1 MNRFRVVTLWI
12 GLTATLA
19 AAGCGRSG
27 DSPVAAVRHFLE
39 VMERSRDQGPALRE
53 AFHLLDASAQGA
65 LIRRAERASTLSGRP
80 YEPYQMLAQGR
91 FVLRFTPTSPR
102 GMTER
107 VQGDR
112 AVVTVTGPQRS
123 DRAEIPLVREG
134 GRWRI
139 QLAIPPMRNEG

>member
-1 MNRFRVVTLWI
+1 MNRFRSVALWI
-12 GLTATLA
+12 GLTAISS

-53 AFHLLDASAQGA
+53 AFQLLDAGAQAA

-91 FVLRFTPTSPR
+91 FVLRFTPASPR
-102 GMTER
+102 GMTEHI
-107 VQGDR
+107 QGDR
-112 AVVTVTGPQRS
+112 AVVTVTGPRRA

-139 QLAIPPMRNEG
+139 QLAVPPMRNEG

>member
-1 MNRFRVVTLWI
+1 MVALWV

-19 AAGCGRSG
+19 ATGCGRSA

-53 AFHLLDASAQGA
+53 AFQLLDAAAQRA

-91 FVLRFTPTSPR
+91 FVLNFTPASPR
-102 GMTER
+102 GMTE
-107 VQGDR
+107 VVSGDR
-112 AVVTVTGPQRS
+112 AVVTVTGARRS
-123 DRAEIPLVREG
+123 DHAEIPLLREG

-139 QLAIPPMRNEG
+139 QLVIPPMRNEG